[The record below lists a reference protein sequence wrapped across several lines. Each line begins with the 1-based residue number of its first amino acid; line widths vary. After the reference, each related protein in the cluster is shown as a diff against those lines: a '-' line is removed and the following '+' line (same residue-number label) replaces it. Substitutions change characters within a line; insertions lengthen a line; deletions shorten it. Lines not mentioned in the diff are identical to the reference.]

1 MNCPG
6 CGKALI
12 ADFSSC
18 AYCGAEHLSDGEGIR
33 LVQLFGAVETG
44 KRIHA
49 YAQERIHTIG
59 RNLGFES
66 TLEYE
71 CWNLVKPGRRSFIDV
86 VWGLGSKLVAGFEVK
101 PKKTN
106 VGILTT
112 RKDVLKLQ
120 KLVALEKFVVNVS
133 ELTGRANFFRITA
146 ATVARP
152 KSSYLTEA
160 RIRYPRA
167 FEAWTSEEDRTL
179 QDEYERGLPLLW
191 LAETHQRKPT
201 AIQAR
206 LVKLGSILPDSHD
219 ENGNAV

>member
-59 RNLGFES
+59 RNLE
-66 TLEYE
+66 
-71 CWNLVKPGRRSFIDV
+71 
-86 VWGLGSKLVAGFEVK
+86 
-101 PKKTN
+101 
-106 VGILTT
+106 
-112 RKDVLKLQ
+112 
-120 KLVALEKFVVNVS
+120 LVALEKFVVNVS